1 MWASG
6 AYSHVTNSDVPAI
19 SLVPTDTT
27 NSGALLLSGLAG
39 DPNVTWPAVAYNW
52 AVPIQNK
59 RMLHFG
65 CWCVGSWFNFQ
76 SNMQREN
83 AYGHLFCGSYS

>member
-39 DPNVTWPAVAYNW
+39 DPKVTWPAVA
-52 AVPIQNK
+52 
-59 RMLHFG
+59 
-65 CWCVGSWFNFQ
+65 
-76 SNMQREN
+76 
-83 AYGHLFCGSYS
+83 